1 MLLTQGVVNL
11 VLEWNVRMHFAKPD
25 RGRIHFHIQ
34 RYRRSVDRGHGASVG
49 FCGTTCEAVPAPSL
63 EIERKETARM
73 IKMKHFIAA
82 LSHRGPEAGS
92 IGSGHRTDLFPL
104 PQNE

>member
-25 RGRIHFHIQ
+25 RRRVQFHIQ
-34 RYRRSVDRGHGASVG
+34 RYRRSADRGHGASVG
-49 FCGTTCEAVPAPSL
+49 FCGPPDEAVPGPSL

-82 LSHRGPEAGS
+82 LSRRGPEARSLGDQKRS
-92 IGSGHRTDLFPL
+92 AAA
-104 PQNE
+104 